1 FGCFPETPEITA
13 GLVREFAERGWVNVV
28 GGCCG
33 TTPAHIEAI
42 AAAVRGLP
50 PRVPPKV
57 EPFSRFSG
65 LETLVIRPDTNF
77 VNIGER
83 TNVTG
88 SPKFSKLV
96 LSGQYEDALAVARQQ
111 VEGGAQIIDVNMDE
125 GMLDSEQAMT
135 TFLNHIASEP
145 DIARVP
151 IMIDSSKWSVIEA
164 GLRCS
169 QGKGIVNSLSLKE
182 GEEPFKEHARLVRR
196 YGAGVVVMA
205 FDEQGQ
211 ATTTDRKAERCA

>member
-1 FGCFPETPEITA
+1 
-13 GLVREFAERGWVNVV
+13 
-28 GGCCG
+28 
-33 TTPAHIEAI
+33 
-42 AAAVRGLP
+42 
-50 PRVPPKV
+50 
-57 EPFSRFSG
+57 
-65 LETLVIRPDTNF
+65 
-77 VNIGER
+77 
-83 TNVTG
+83 
-88 SPKFSKLV
+88 
-96 LSGQYEDALAVARQQ
+96 
-111 VEGGAQIIDVNMDE
+111 MDE
-125 GMLDSEQAMT
+125 GMLDSEKAMT
-135 TFLNHIASEP
+135 TFLNLIASEP

-211 ATTTDRKAERCA
+211 ATTTDRKVELCARAYRILTGELGFPPQDV